1 MNEANRI
8 KLAGASGRRPTRK
21 ATPGAPSSKSNPSP
35 ETAIRGSSRKPLE
48 QSTASH
54 ILKASTNDPDVLEQ
68 IVATIRQSSQSD
80 SPAAWLAS
88 QPGRRQ
94 FLSSLSEA
102 EAAQLDHLWSF
113 WARNEQMPPPGDW
126 RFWLF
131 RGGRGGGKTR
141 AGAEWVRDRV
151 ERGGCRRIALIA
163 PTMSTGRQVMIE
175 GESGLLAICPP
186 SFRPTFEPSR
196 HQLRWSNGA
205 VATLFSADVPERL
218 RGYQHDAF
226 WADELCAWRSAT
238 YAFDML
244 LLGLRLGSDPRG
256 IITTTPKSIVMY
268 KTLLQDP
275 TVVITTS
282 STYRNAANLAPQF
295 LAEIIRR
302 YEGTRLG
309 RQELDAEVVDDA
321 EGALWRRAWI
331 ERDRVQT
338 FPGLTQIVVAVDPA
352 MTSGEG
358 AAESGIVV
366 AGCDRFEHVYVLEDC
381 SVHASPDTWARRA
394 IDAYHRHHADMLVV
408 EANQGGDLV
417 TQTLCTVD
425 PNVPIETVHA
435 SRGKRTRAEPVAALY
450 EQGRVHHVG
459 PLPEL
464 EDQLCLW
471 EPLTGDV
478 SPDRL
483 DALVWAVSQLMASGV
498 PLGLVN
504 IGKATPR
511 PGGGY
516 LSAILGRK

>member
-1 MNEANRI
+1 MNEVNKTKR
-8 KLAGASGRRPTRK
+8 AGGNGRRLTTK
-21 ATPGAPSSKSNPSP
+21 ETPEARSSKSNPCP
-35 ETAIRGSSRKPLE
+35 ETATPSFSRKPFE
-48 QSTASH
+48 RSTASH
-54 ILKASTNDPDVLEQ
+54 ISKASTNDLDALEQ
-68 IVATIRQSSQSD
+68 TVAMIRQSSESD
-80 SPAAWLAS
+80 SPAAWLAL
-88 QPGRRQ
+88 QPGSRQ
-94 FLSSLSEA
+94 FLASLSEA
-102 EAAQLDHLWSF
+102 EAARLEHLWSF
-113 WARNEQMPPPGDW
+113 WARNEQMPPSGDW

-163 PTMSTGRQVMIE
+163 PTMTSGRQVMIE
-175 GESGLLAICPP
+175 GESGLLAISPP

-196 HQLRWSNGA
+196 HQLRWPNGA

-256 IITTTPKSIVMY
+256 IITTTPKSIVLY
-268 KTLLQDP
+268 KALLQDA
-275 TVVITTS
+275 TVAITTS

-309 RQELDAEVVDDA
+309 RQELDAEVVEDA

-338 FPGLTQIVVAVDPA
+338 IPELTQIVVAIDPA

-358 AAESGIVV
+358 AAETGIVV
-366 AGCDRFEHVYVLEDC
+366 AGCDRSERVYVLEDC

-408 EANQGGDLV
+408 EANQGGELV
-417 TQTLCTVD
+417 TQTLYTVD
-425 PNVPIETVHA
+425 PSVPVETVHA

-459 PLPEL
+459 ALPEL

-471 EPLTGDV
+471 EPLTGDI

-483 DALVWAVSQLMASGV
+483 DALVWAVSQLMADGV
-498 PLGLVN
+498 PLGLVSSR
-504 IGKATPR
+504 ATPPR

-516 LSAILGRK
+516 LSGILGRK